1 MAVGA
6 AFDTQDDYHAYNA
19 DVFIDH
25 PVGPGAVTAQL
36 AYNRIDGDRT
46 FLTLPEQDVV
56 FFEVGYLLRALK
68 VTPVF
73 QFTRR
78 AIADSSFGDETR
90 WSMGANYWWAGHNAN
105 IKAAYSRIEPRGV
118 ATQGQFTIQLQMFYF

>member
-1 MAVGA
+1 MAIGA
-6 AFDTQDDYHAYNA
+6 AFDTQDEYNA
-19 DVFIDH
+19 YDADIFVDY
-25 PVGPGAVTAQL
+25 PAGPGAVTAQL
-36 AYNRIDGDRT
+36 AYNRIDGSTT

-56 FFEVGYLLRALK
+56 FFEVGYFLRDAR

-90 WSMGANYWWAGHNAN
+90 WSVGGNYWLAGHNAN
-105 IKAAYSRIEPRGV
+105 IRAAYGIIEPRGV
-118 ATQGQFTIQLQMFYF
+118 ERQKQFTIQLQVFYF